1 MSRKSHGQVRRGQVI
16 TTYGPGALI
25 DLPRHSAIVGGLE
38 TWPKTSDLEE
48 IPELRLTRKLQI
60 MTGVTAPRLFAPPPD
75 ENDPRETA
83 KGIGVWRFPEWFIV
97 QEASGSEERERSR
110 RLVHRKE
117 LDDKG
122 RFDGRPVVATRF
134 VRACPKGHV
143 DDLDWRRFVH
153 GAEDPCRQRL
163 WLDERGTGG
172 DLADLVVR
180 CECGKSP
187 RSLYEATQLEMNP
200 LGTCRGARPW
210 LGRNAEEDCK
220 LPSRL
225 LIRTA
230 SNAYFP
236 QVVSVLSLPDRGS
249 AVETAVRKLWD
260 DLQIVDDASDL
271 AFLKK
276 KPKIAERLAPFS
288 DDEVLAAIREAKG
301 GKAEE
306 KPVKQVELE
315 ALLAAP
321 EGFGDDVPID
331 PNFHARR
338 LPDRAWRHSKRS
350 DGIESVIQVHRLREV
365 LALVGFTR
373 FEAVTPDINGE
384 YETDVERAQIAL
396 EPTWFPAVENRG
408 EGLFVQ
414 LQRAS
419 SEELA
424 CATGREATPRCARA
438 TDTSTGRRT
447 GRASAHF
454 PVGRTCCCT
463 RSRISSSNRS
473 PCAAAIP
480 LVLFESGY
488 TQIPQAQQFGIL
500 LYTGS
505 PDAEG
510 TLGGL
515 VQQARH
521 IEDHLAHALRMSAL
535 CSNDPVC
542 AYHVPGESLESRWL
556 HGAACHGCAL
566 VAETSCEMRNDY
578 LDRALVVPVLGVPR
592 RCILRS
598 RCMSDVL
605 LDLPSHL
612 RERLV
617 SALESGLLGPS
628 PTLAS
633 LRSVLGSREGCG
645 RHRRVAGRTR
655 AAWDLGAGRCRL
667 ASDCCTGCSRELGNP
682 TLCGLGPKFQACTL
696 GIPDVSTKSCSA
708 LQSARSGRAHT
719 PFSTVPRRSR
729 FWLDA
734 WSTTPALR
742 VTLLL
747 NIQRKRGD
755 TTASEQLVRRFADHF
770 WKTDWPG
777 SSRPSVFYDP
787 RALDAGRSRWRS
799 PCEGRCR
806 RR

>member
-1 MSRKSHGQVRRGQVI
+1 VSRKSHGQVRRGQVI

-25 DLPRHSAIVGGLE
+25 DLPKYSAIVGGLE

-75 ENDPRETA
+75 ENDPRESA
-83 KGIGVWRFPEWFIV
+83 KGIGAWRFPEWFIV
-97 QEASGSEERERSR
+97 QEASGSVERERSR
-110 RLVHRKE
+110 RLVHRKD

-153 GAEDPCRQRL
+153 GAEGPCRQRL

-200 LGTCRGARPW
+200 LDTCRGTRPW
-210 LGRNAEEDCK
+210 LGRNTEEACK

-260 DLQIVDDASDL
+260 DLQIVDDASGL

-276 KPKIAERLAPFS
+276 KPKIVEGLASFS

-338 LPDRAWRHSKRS
+338 LPDQAWRHSKRS
-350 DGIESVIQVHRLREV
+350 DGIEAVIQVHRLREV

-396 EPTWFPAVENRG
+396 EPKWFPAVENRG

-414 LQRAS
+414 LSGQAVMSWLARSAVKQRLDALARGHKHWGKDRKSQRPFPGGPYVLLHTLSHLLIQSLAMRCGYPAS
-419 SEELA
+419 SI
-424 CATGREATPRCARA
+424 RERIYG
-438 TDTSTGRRT
+438 DTE
-447 GRASAHF
+447 AEHF
-454 PVGRTCCCT
+454 AV
-463 RSRISSSNRS
+463 
-473 PCAAAIP
+473 
-480 LVLFESGY
+480 
-488 TQIPQAQQFGIL
+488 L

-521 IEDHLAHALRMSAL
+521 IEDHLAQALRMSAL

-542 AYHVPGESLESRWL
+542 AYHLPGESLESRWL

-578 LDRALVVPVLGVPR
+578 LDRALVVPVLGFPAAAFFGAVP
-592 RCILRS
+592 
-598 RCMSDVL
+598 
-605 LDLPSHL
+605 
-612 RERLV
+612 
-617 SALESGLLGPS
+617 
-628 PTLAS
+628 
-633 LRSVLGSREGCG
+633 
-645 RHRRVAGRTR
+645 
-655 AAWDLGAGRCRL
+655 
-667 ASDCCTGCSRELGNP
+667 
-682 TLCGLGPKFQACTL
+682 
-696 GIPDVSTKSCSA
+696 
-708 LQSARSGRAHT
+708 
-719 PFSTVPRRSR
+719 
-729 FWLDA
+729 
-734 WSTTPALR
+734 
-742 VTLLL
+742 
-747 NIQRKRGD
+747 
-755 TTASEQLVRRFADHF
+755 
-770 WKTDWPG
+770 
-777 SSRPSVFYDP
+777 
-787 RALDAGRSRWRS
+787 
-799 PCEGRCR
+799 
-806 RR
+806 

>member
-1 MSRKSHGQVRRGQVI
+1 MSRKSHGQVRRGQII
-16 TTYGPGALI
+16 TTYGPGSLI
-25 DLPRHSAIVGGLE
+25 DLPKHSAIVGGLE
-38 TWPKTSDLEE
+38 TWPKISDLEE
-48 IPELRLTRKLQI
+48 IPEPRLTNKLQI
-60 MTGVTAPRLFAPPPD
+60 MTGVPAPRLFAPPPD

-83 KGIGVWRFPEWFIV
+83 KGLGVWRFPEWFIV
-97 QEASGSEERERSR
+97 QEATGSVERERSR

-143 DDLDWRRFVH
+143 DDLDWRSFVH
-153 GAEDPCRQRL
+153 GAAGPCRQRL

-180 CECGKSP
+180 CECGNPP
-187 RSLYEATQLEMNP
+187 RSLYEATQVEMNP

-210 LGRNAEEDCK
+210 LGRNSEENCK

-249 AVETAVRKLWD
+249 AVNIVVGNLWD
-260 DLQIVDDASDL
+260 DLQIVESASEI

-276 KPKIAERLAPFS
+276 KPKIMAALSPFS
-288 DDEVLAAIREAKG
+288 HDEVLDAIHEAKRG
-301 GKAEE
+301 TVDER
-306 KPVKQVELE
+306 PVKQVELD
-315 ALLAAP
+315 ALLASR

-331 PNFHARR
+331 PNFLARR
-338 LPDRAWRHSKRS
+338 LPASSWRHSAKSR
-350 DGIESVIQVHRLREV
+350 DIESVIQVHRLREV

-414 LQRAS
+414 LSAQAVNSWLAREAVSKRLIALAIGHKRWGENRKSKRQFPGGPYVLLHTLSHLLIQSLSMRCGYPAS
-419 SEELA
+419 SI
-424 CATGREATPRCARA
+424 RERVYADSEAK
-438 TDTSTGRRT
+438 
-447 GRASAHF
+447 H
-454 PVGRTCCCT
+454 
-463 RSRISSSNRS
+463 
-473 PCAAAIP
+473 
-480 LVLFESGY
+480 
-488 TQIPQAQQFGIL
+488 FGIL

-521 IEDHLAHALRMSAL
+521 IEDHLVQALRMSAL

-542 AYHVPGESLESRWL
+542 AYHRPGESLESRWL

-578 LDRALVVPVLGVPR
+578 LDRALVVPILGVP
-592 RCILRS
+592 
-598 RCMSDVL
+598 D
-605 LDLPSHL
+605 
-612 RERLV
+612 
-617 SALESGLLGPS
+617 AAFFG
-628 PTLAS
+628 
-633 LRSVLGSREGCG
+633 
-645 RHRRVAGRTR
+645 VA
-655 AAWDLGAGRCRL
+655 
-667 ASDCCTGCSRELGNP
+667 
-682 TLCGLGPKFQACTL
+682 
-696 GIPDVSTKSCSA
+696 V
-708 LQSARSGRAHT
+708 
-719 PFSTVPRRSR
+719 
-729 FWLDA
+729 
-734 WSTTPALR
+734 
-742 VTLLL
+742 
-747 NIQRKRGD
+747 
-755 TTASEQLVRRFADHF
+755 
-770 WKTDWPG
+770 
-777 SSRPSVFYDP
+777 
-787 RALDAGRSRWRS
+787 
-799 PCEGRCR
+799 
-806 RR
+806 